1 VGEEE
6 GREEEKEVGANE
18 VPGPVVLPLRQG
30 RAARS
35 HMSRATPLKHPYV
48 LLLAVIVFWAG
59 NFPLGKLALAELG
72 PVTLTAAR
80 ALIAAPILVAIAWLT
95 APLAHP
101 LTRRDYRAFIVLGLT
116 GLVGNTTLW
125 YLGLRQTSALNAGV
139 LGATSPIFVAVT
151 ASGLLGDRLHARNW
165 VGIAL
170 TVTAVLTTVAKGS
183 LHVLLTFSVNRGDL
197 IILSSQVLW
206 VTYSVYSRAAA
217 SELPPVWVMA
227 GAHVVSALL
236 LVPLAVVVE
245 PWRSPLAAP
254 LGWSV
259 VLYCA
264 GLVTPAH
271 VWYYKVVRAIGPARA
286 AGFMNLMP
294 FAVIALTWLLV
305 GEAVHVYH
313 LVGAVL
319 AIAGVFLTTREAGRG
334 ATWPSWLP
342 WAWRRSPPWP
352 CRGSGGPS
360 PRRRTDRRP

>member
-1 VGEEE
+1 
-6 GREEEKEVGANE
+6 
-18 VPGPVVLPLRQG
+18 
-30 RAARS
+30 
-35 HMSRATPLKHPYV
+35 
-48 LLLAVIVFWAG
+48 
-59 NFPLGKLALAELG
+59 
-72 PVTLTAAR
+72 
-80 ALIAAPILVAIAWLT
+80 
-95 APLAHP
+95 
-101 LTRRDYRAFIVLGLT
+101 
-116 GLVGNTTLW
+116 
-125 YLGLRQTSALNAGV
+125 
-139 LGATSPIFVAVT
+139 
-151 ASGLLGDRLHARNW
+151 
-165 VGIAL
+165 
-170 TVTAVLTTVAKGS
+170 
-183 LHVLLTFSVNRGDL
+183 
-197 IILSSQVLW
+197 
-206 VTYSVYSRAAA
+206 
-217 SELPPVWVMA
+217 MA

-236 LVPLAVVVE
+236 LVPLAVVGE